1 MGNHR
6 CQSVHGPG
14 DKYRRKQA
22 RACSGPKREM
32 IPRLHGTPVCRPG
45 RTRPGYKIL
54 LAGIWLRQRQ
64 HRCFCSESLVVWG
77 TSFVHVR
84 FTFFLLYIHTHPLS
98 VSDFQSGKLK
108 RKGKGKRRNTHENIA
123 DDWER
128 NTTSLKP
135 RKKAAGYEMVY
146 VWTRGSCRRVA
157 PGTTL
162 VKAQSRANCRARS
175 PPLSVARTRVQFRQ
189 PASQPARMETG
200 TRDERDG
207 TKPRGSPTRSLHAC
221 ALFI

>member
-1 MGNHR
+1 MLWTEARDDSPAARHAGLPAWPHPPR
-6 CQSVHGPG
+6 IQ
-14 DKYRRKQA
+14 DFARRNLA
-22 RACSGPKREM
+22 PTAP
-32 IPRLHGTPVCRPG
+32 TPV
-45 RTRPGYKIL
+45 L
-54 LAGIWLRQRQ
+54 LQRVIS
-64 HRCFCSESLVVWG
+64 RWG

-98 VSDFQSGKLK
+98 VSDSQSGKLK

-123 DDWER
+123 DGWER

-175 PPLSVARTRVQFRQ
+175 PPFSVARTRVQFRQ
-189 PASQPARMETG
+189 PARMETG
-200 TRDERDG
+200 GTRDG
-207 TKPRGSPTRSLHAC
+207 TKPRGSRGKNPRGHGHGDAVPRPHPTIPFSR
-221 ALFI
+221 ALLI